1 MLAIAPG
8 WELEV
13 ERGPDWL
20 IVKIQNMDESS
31 ECYPPLAE
39 RIWALMQQH
48 LTNRLVFELDQIL
61 VLNSY
66 LIGQLIQ
73 LYRLICEHDGVMR
86 LCGLSA
92 YNRRVL
98 HTCRLE
104 DRFQPYNDRRE
115 AVLGYSRPN
124 RPR

>member
-31 ECYPPLAE
+31 ESSPPLAE

-48 LTNRLVFELDQIL
+48 FTHRLVLELDQVSL
-61 VLNSY
+61 LNSY
-66 LIGQLIQ
+66 LIGQLIK
-73 LYRLICEHDGVMR
+73 LYKLIYEHDGVMR

-104 DRFQPYNDRRE
+104 DRFQSYHNRQE
-115 AVLGYSRPN
+115 AVMGHSRPN

>member
-20 IVKIQNMDESS
+20 LVKVKSPGGAAGDA
-31 ECYPPLAE
+31 PPLADGLWDILQ
-39 RIWALMQQH
+39 RH
-48 LTNRLVFELDQIL
+48 FTYRLVLEMDQVN

-66 LIGQLIQ
+66 LIGQLVR
-73 LYRLICEHDGVMR
+73 LYKLIREHDGVMR

-92 YNRRVL
+92 YNRQVLRVCHL
-98 HTCRLE
+98 D
-104 DRFQPYNDRRE
+104 DRFLPYRDREE
-115 AVLGYSRPN
+115 AVMG
-124 RPR
+124 RPRPRLPR